1 MDLTVWTILA
11 AGRDAAEWPF
21 GSVRRGEGPLLRG
34 RSGSLGVGPGHG
46 IWQSGWMTESESVQ
60 SGLGSQADGDD
71 ALAARLLAAQ
81 RVLCALNVDPEVRT
95 RLHLRFMAIC
105 TSLKMPAA
113 NRIRGAQRLEQLM
126 ADAERARGGDSGG
139 YS

>member
-1 MDLTVWTILA
+1 V
-11 AGRDAAEWPF
+11 
-21 GSVRRGEGPLLRG
+21 
-34 RSGSLGVGPGHG
+34 
-46 IWQSGWMTESESVQ
+46 TESESAQ

-81 RVLCALNVDPEVRT
+81 RVLCALNVDPDVRT
-95 RLHLRFMAIC
+95 KLHLRFMAIC

-139 YS
+139 CG

>member
-1 MDLTVWTILA
+1 V
-11 AGRDAAEWPF
+11 
-21 GSVRRGEGPLLRG
+21 
-34 RSGSLGVGPGHG
+34 
-46 IWQSGWMTESESVQ
+46 TESESAQ
-60 SGLGSQADGDD
+60 SGPGSQADGDD

-81 RVLCALNVDPEVRT
+81 RALCTLNADPDVRM
-95 RLHLRFMAIC
+95 RLQLRLMAIC

-139 YS
+139 TAKQKSE